1 MPCKLFF
8 ELPKAY
14 FLLYKVGKG
23 LLQEFLLSLSLSL
36 SHTHTHTH
44 TVHYFQRYQLL
55 NIFFFLL
62 NILNLLN
69 LGYQNVKVNIVFE
82 RVLYTLFI

>member
-44 TVHYFQRYQLL
+44 SSLFSKIPTSKH
-55 NIFFFLL
+55 IFFSSKHIKPFKSWLSKRKSQHS
-62 NILNLLN
+62 I
-69 LGYQNVKVNIVFE
+69 
-82 RVLYTLFI
+82 